1 MPEDFW
7 PENIAESKL
16 VTPVTII
23 KEQAAL
29 LGEKTKQ
36 LVRGEVE
43 TTSNGSLLIHHF
55 SIAAP
60 TMNYRYE
67 LFSVQHNVSFYPAVI
82 KFADRT
88 TQVLSES
95 EFKAKLKEV
104 FGDPHTVNVVQSILA
119 QARS

>member
-1 MPEDFW
+1 MPEDLW
-7 PENIAESKL
+7 PENIAESKM

-43 TTSNGSLLIHHF
+43 STTTGSMLVHHF
-55 SIAAP
+55 YVVAP

-67 LFSVQHNVSFYPAVI
+67 LFTAQHNVSFYPLVLR
-82 KFADRT
+82 FLDNT
-88 TQVLSES
+88 TPIPNEAELKS
-95 EFKAKLKEV
+95 KLKEI
-104 FGDPHTVNVVQSILA
+104 FSQQHTVNVVHSILA